1 MPFEHGIYTN
11 KAAALMPATNVST
24 RGIQV
29 VIGTAP
35 VNLLSNPAAAV
46 NTPLLLAGISD
57 VYSKLGYSDDLA
69 SYTIMQAVHASL
81 EVFDVAPIVAINV
94 LSPSTHTTAKTS
106 DGAMVDGAYTLLE
119 KSVLLASLVVKN
131 STESETFVLG
141 EDYTAAFNPDGTV
154 TIRRIADGGISTD
167 TTSIK
172 TTYNILDPTKV
183 TASDIVAGVAYVNR
197 VFQALDY
204 VPEIIIAPGYS
215 HTASVGAAL
224 IAAASQIS
232 TVFKATAIVD
242 IECTTAYTRALAI
255 AAKTTNS
262 YNSRNA
268 IVCYPKVK
276 TILGKTVWMSAQLA
290 ALLQFTDS
298 QYDSSPFVSPSNKS
312 FKILGAYLGDGTTEV
327 LYTLEEANQL
337 NAEGIF
343 TALKFQGWRG
353 WGNHTGFYSYTAESS
368 GTVYDPSD
376 SFINVKRAFDW
387 QANGFIT
394 RYWNKIDSRF
404 NYRAIQTLITD
415 ENQFYNAFIA
425 AGLVA
430 GMKLVYDQKANP
442 DSDVMKGIL
451 KFKQSLAPYLPI
463 QVLENTLQFDASL
476 LETALGGES

>member
-11 KAAALMPATNVST
+11 KAAALMPASNVST

-29 VIGTAP
+29 VIGSAP
-35 VNLLSNPAAAV
+35 VNLLPDPAAAV
-46 NTPLLLAGISD
+46 KTPILLAGISD

-94 LSPSTHTTAKTS
+94 LDPSTHTTEKTS
-106 DGAMVDGAYTLLE
+106 NGAMVGGAYTLSE
-119 KSVLLASLVVKN
+119 KSILLDSIVVKN
-131 STESETFVLG
+131 STDSTTFVLG
-141 EDYTAAFNPDGTV
+141 EDYTAAFNADGTV
-154 TIRRIADGGISTD
+154 TIRRIADGDITTD
-167 TTSIK
+167 TTVIHN
-172 TTYNILDPTKV
+172 TYDILDPTKV
-183 TASDIVAGVAYVNR
+183 TASDIVAGVAYINR
-197 VFQALDY
+197 VYQALDY
-204 VPEIIIAPGYS
+204 VPEILIAPGYS
-215 HTASVGAAL
+215 HTATVGAAL
-224 IAAASQIS
+224 IAAAAQIS

-242 IECTTAYTRALAI
+242 IDSSTATTRALAI
-255 AAKTTNS
+255 TAKATNNYS
-262 YNSRNA
+262 SRNA

-276 TILGKTVWMSAQLA
+276 TSLGKIIWMSAQLA
-290 ALLQFTDS
+290 ALMQFTDS
-298 QYDSSPFVSPSNKS
+298 QNDSSPFVSPSNKS
-312 FKILGAYLGDGTTEV
+312 FKIIGSYLGDGTTEV
-327 LYTLEEANQL
+327 LYTLSEANEL

-353 WGNHTGFYSYTAESS
+353 WGNYTGYYSYTAESS

-376 SFINVKRAFDW
+376 IFINVKRAFDW

-394 RYWNKIDSRF
+394 RYWSRIDNRF

-442 DSDVMKGIL
+442 ASDVMKGIL
-451 KFKQSLAPYLPI
+451 KFKQSLSPYLPI

-476 LETALGGES
+476 LEAALGGES